1 MTAHAHWEKSFKM
14 ESQQAQTS
22 VYKSLFMQRRG
33 ETAHPVP
40 PRPFYPEA
48 AMLSQ
53 PNSETQPPP
62 PAPPFVLEQNSSPRS
77 MPELTA
83 QTQKLLTLI
92 EWLKGFK
99 ANIVSINIIP
109 FSGVMFIVYSAQ
121 VTVPEFCSTISR
133 SASIRPRP

>member
-1 MTAHAHWEKSFKM
+1 MHTGKKLQNGA
-14 ESQQAQTS
+14 QQAQTS
-22 VYKSLFMQRRG
+22 VYKSPFMQRRG
-33 ETAHPVP
+33 EMAYPVP

-92 EWLKGFK
+92 EWLKGL
-99 ANIVSINIIP
+99 
-109 FSGVMFIVYSAQ
+109 
-121 VTVPEFCSTISR
+121 R
-133 SASIRPRP
+133 